1 MIDASSVEDNHS
13 EVSKELLGGLYRK
26 TSKTKRDRSSMPSRR
41 AAKNKARDT
50 KTLISVLG
58 GGSSGG
64 EASFSSS
71 NTAEKNGSMTRLL
84 QFDASQTDNLT
95 YIEVERNWM
104 DSDINDAML
113 RRTLRRAVV
122 HDFLQQM
129 LESDE
134 QSSCSDRSSR
144 NFKTL
149 KKEDIESSRSSLDET
164 SLTDKKK
171 SPKKRLKERVQR
183 SVSSLLPLFG
193 APERFFEE

>member
-1 MIDASSVEDNHS
+1 MGS
-13 EVSKELLGGLYRK
+13 ES
-26 TSKTKRDRSSMPSRR
+26 
-41 AAKNKARDT
+41 
-50 KTLISVLG
+50 
-58 GGSSGG
+58 
-64 EASFSSS
+64 SFSSS
-71 NTAEKNGSMTRLL
+71 KSAENGSMTRLL

-113 RRTLRRAVV
+113 RRTLERAVV
-122 HDFLQQM
+122 DDFLQQM

-149 KKEDIESSRSSLDET
+149 KKEDRESSRSSLNET

-171 SPKKRLKERVQR
+171 APKKRLKERVQR

-193 APERFFEE
+193 AP